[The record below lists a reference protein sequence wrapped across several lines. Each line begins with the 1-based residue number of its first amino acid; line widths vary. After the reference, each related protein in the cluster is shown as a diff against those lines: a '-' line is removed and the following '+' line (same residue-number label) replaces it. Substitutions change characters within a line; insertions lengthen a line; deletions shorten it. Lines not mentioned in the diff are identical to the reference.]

1 METGRQQLQLTTE
14 SENGVLIAEAR
25 GRLDGAS
32 AGDFE
37 RAVQEAA
44 GDCEG
49 ALLIDCENLSYVSSA
64 GLRAMLLIAKALAR
78 RNVPFALCSLR
89 GPVAEVFEVSG
100 FDRIIST
107 HPSRAEALGAIG
119 G

>member
-1 METGRQQLQLTTE
+1 MQLTTE

-25 GRLDGAS
+25 GRLDGAG
-32 AGDFE
+32 AGEFE
-37 RAVQEAA
+37 RAVQGAA

-64 GLRAMLLIAKALAR
+64 GLRAMLLIARALAR
-78 RNVPFALCSLR
+78 RNVPFVLCSLL

-100 FDRIIST
+100 FDRINST